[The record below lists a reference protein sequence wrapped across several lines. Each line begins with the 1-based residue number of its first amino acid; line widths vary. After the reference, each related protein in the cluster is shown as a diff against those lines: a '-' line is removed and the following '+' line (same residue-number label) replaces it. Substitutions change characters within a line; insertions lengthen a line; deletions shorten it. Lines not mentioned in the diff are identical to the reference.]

1 MSESARS
8 ESARSAITPG
18 AATLTVDARLL
29 EILVC
34 PLTQS
39 LLEYDSQAKELISRK
54 ARLAYPLRDGVPI
67 MLPGEAREIAE

>member
-1 MSESARS
+1 MS
-8 ESARSAITPG
+8 ESARSAITPV
-18 AATLTVDARLL
+18 AAKLTVDKRLL

-34 PLTQS
+34 PLTQGS
-39 LLEYDSQAKELISRK
+39 LEYDSQAKELISRK